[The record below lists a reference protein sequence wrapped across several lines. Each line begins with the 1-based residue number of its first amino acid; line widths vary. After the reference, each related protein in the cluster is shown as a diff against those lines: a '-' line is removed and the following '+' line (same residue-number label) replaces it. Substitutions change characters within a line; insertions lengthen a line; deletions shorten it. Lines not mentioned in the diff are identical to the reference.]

1 MDPKVHRGRNG
12 AAGENRVR
20 KLGSVLTL
28 DIFQKGQATRRISIV
43 RTDPFSS
50 SCDIAKLP
58 RSTEKSLCDIA
69 KPSRSTGK
77 CPRDIG
83 KPLRHVGE
91 ALSRLFGPGRAQ
103 LRCDVFVLRVR
114 QLPSR
119 RGRSRR
125 FPTKRRYDVKM
136 RMVNGLAAAESV
148 I

>member
-1 MDPKVHRGRNG
+1 MDPEVHRARNG

-69 KPSRSTGK
+69 KPSRSTGNV
-77 CPRDIG
+77 PVILGNRSDTSG
-83 KPLRHVGE
+83 KHFRGYLGQAARSFAAMSLYSASDSFLLGAGV
-91 ALSRLFGPGRAQ
+91 PGA
-103 LRCDVFVLRVR
+103 
-114 QLPSR
+114 
-119 RGRSRR
+119 
-125 FPTKRRYDVKM
+125 FPPKEGMT
-136 RMVNGLAAAESV
+136 
-148 I
+148 